1 MSTGRINNKKIII
14 TDNSQRL
21 AEIAKLGEVIF
32 HTKDLANLWQI
43 KSANTLH
50 TTLKRYV
57 KRGLLFR
64 IYRGFYSIKPIS
76 DLDPLIL
83 GAKAL
88 HDFSY
93 VTAET
98 VLRKEGV
105 ILQLGD
111 KITFASPKSKKFSI
125 GKNHYYSRKL
135 ADKYLYNPAGVS
147 YSNGVKIAGLNRA
160 LADMLY
166 FNPSVHFDAEKF
178 INWKKVKKMQEQ
190 VGYPLTPKRYD
201 FT

>member
-1 MSTGRINNKKIII
+1 MSTGRINYKKSII
-14 TDNSQRL
+14 TDKSQRL
-21 AEIAKLGEVIF
+21 AEIAKLGEVIY

-43 KSANTLH
+43 KNANTLH
-50 TTLKRYV
+50 TTLMRYV

-98 VLRKEGV
+98 VLRKEGI
-105 ILQLGD
+105 ILQSGD
-111 KITFASPKSKKFSI
+111 RITFASPKSKKFSI
-125 GKNHYYSRKL
+125 GKYNYYSRKL
-135 ADKYLYNPAGVS
+135 ADQYLYNPAGVNFI
-147 YSNGVKIAGLNRA
+147 NGVKIANLYRA

-166 FNPSVHFDAEKF
+166 FNSSAHFDAEKF
-178 INWKKVKKMQEQ
+178 IDWKKVKKMQEA
-190 VGYPLTPKRYD
+190 VGYPLTPERGSR
-201 FT
+201 